1 MESMLERLL
10 KSSTQNNTKRKK
22 SNRKLSSV
30 DRPLDSCGAYHT
42 RSIPPPPLHYSLS
55 HLSPILFTPI
65 LDSSAADSSK
75 MPKEIGDSTDKH
87 SKTCVVL
94 GGRGFIGRALVERL
108 LKLGNWIVRV
118 ADSHKSPELK
128 PTEPLLTDAI
138 ASGRAAYFQVDV
150 RDKSQIVEALRG
162 VSVVFFTD
170 SMDLFP
176 QDFYLCYKVIV
187 QGAKNVVKACRECG
201 VKRLIHSS
209 SADVVFD
216 DVHDICGGDESLP
229 YSGQFWDM
237 VADLRTQAEALIL
250 SANGAD
256 DLLTC
261 ALRPCNVFG
270 PGDPQLMPLLVN
282 MAKSN
287 WDKFIIGSGNNVSD
301 FTYVD
306 NVAHA
311 HICAEESLSARIDT
325 VSGKAFFITNLEP
338 MKFREFAFLFLDRLG
353 HPSTPLKALQ
363 HRYVTLL
370 PYRVSDTYPI
380 LIRDGYTDDTYPG
393 RIRELVPTPD
403 SRLRRHCDDDDDP
416 RPRGCSKVLDIV
428 LSLPLLELSIS
439 AVVACSDIWTTSC
452 ADGFISL
459 VPFFNIPPL
468 VAEHIFSLIKL
479 LHRKS
484 DFKKLD
490 PSISIYKLASC
501 TRTFSCLAAQKHIN
515 YSPVVSLKEAMTL
528 TVDSFSDLAIEP
540 VFMRYRCSDEPSKI
554 EKLLGGGQVA
564 DILLWRDERKT
575 FICFALL
582 GFMYYWFFLSGNT
595 FVSSLAQLLLL
606 TIILLCGHHVLQ
618 LSGYGSTVLRLPPS
632 CFEISEV
639 NVRSF
644 FFAMKC
650 MWDKVECLIKSLAQ
664 GEDWLI
670 FFKVASFM
678 YVFKWIVSQYLVHA
692 IGLALV
698 FVFSVCFVYE
708 QYEEKIDE
716 IAVIIYMIAS
726 KLTILLA
733 SKLPKPNSSYNPL
746 TEKGSNR
753 SLLDDRQ

>member
-1 MESMLERLL
+1 
-10 KSSTQNNTKRKK
+10 
-22 SNRKLSSV
+22 
-30 DRPLDSCGAYHT
+30 
-42 RSIPPPPLHYSLS
+42 
-55 HLSPILFTPI
+55 
-65 LDSSAADSSK
+65 

-353 HPSTPLKALQ
+353 HP
-363 HRYVTLL
+363 R
-370 PYRVSDTYPI
+370 
-380 LIRDGYTDDTYPG
+380 
-393 RIRELVPTPD
+393 
-403 SRLRRHCDDDDDP
+403 
-416 RPRGCSKVLDIV
+416 
-428 LSLPLLELSIS
+428 
-439 AVVACSDIWTTSC
+439 
-452 ADGFISL
+452 
-459 VPFFNIPPL
+459 PFFNIPPL